1 VVAAVCR
8 DWRTAPVEA
17 GLRATLGFLEKLT
30 LNPDELCG
38 ADAEAVRAEGVAT
51 DALVDAI
58 HIAAFFNMIVRIA
71 DSLGFD
77 VPPAEALLARA
88 EWRLTSS
95 YRLVESP

>member
-1 VVAAVCR
+1 LSPIE
-8 DWRTAPVEA
+8 T

-30 LNPDELCG
+30 LDPDALSH
-38 ADAEAVRAEGVAT
+38 ADADVVRGAGVST

-58 HIAAFFNMIVRIA
+58 HIAALFNMIVRIA

-88 EWRLTSS
+88 EGRLTSS
-95 YRLVESP
+95 YRLLEVP